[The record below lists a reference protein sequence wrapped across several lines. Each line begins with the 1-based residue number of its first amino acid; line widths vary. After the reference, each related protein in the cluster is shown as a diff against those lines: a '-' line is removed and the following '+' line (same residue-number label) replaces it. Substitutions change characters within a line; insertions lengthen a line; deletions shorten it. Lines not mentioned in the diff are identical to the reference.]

1 MAQASARQINYIN
14 NLRAEWLKFAD
25 AEASKDTLAHN
36 AEIIRA
42 NMSLYSNERDYIDQ
56 IDDYLAAE
64 AEAQRH
70 LMQDDPADMAEA
82 SEMIEAL
89 KGHPPTALNV
99 PLVAGHPA
107 IGGIVRDLIAK
118 ASN

>member
-42 NMSLYSNERDYIDQ
+42 NMSLYSNERDYIDH

-70 LMQDDPADMAEA
+70 LLQDDPADMAEA

-89 KGHPPTALNV
+89 QGCPHAALNA

-107 IGGIVRDLIAK
+107 ISGIVRDLIAK